1 MKILLLGSNGIL
13 GGTLKYFLIKKK
25 ISLILLKKLK
35 IKNIKDFEYIKNAI
49 AKKKPNI
56 VINCIVQKNST
67 IKKIS
72 KKKFFLINSKFP
84 QFLSKLCDHNKI
96 YFIQISTDGVFSGN
110 KGNFLETDVKNVKDI
125 YSLSKKRGEVKNK
138 YSCTLRTS
146 FIGPEKYT
154 KKSLFSWFLKQK
166 KKVDGYSN
174 YHFTGLSSLE
184 FSKIIYKYFIL
195 KKNFYNKIIN
205 IGGNK
210 ISKLNLLIKIS
221 QTFNK
226 KIKINSKSF
235 PKINRTLNNSK
246 FIKKSGYKIKSWKK
260 MLQDLKRFMI
270 ENNYKY

>member
-1 MKILLLGSNGIL
+1 MKILLLGSSGVL
-13 GGTLKYFLIKKK
+13 GNTLKYFLIKKK
-25 ISLILLKKLK
+25 IGLILLKKYK
-35 IKNIKDFEYIKNAI
+35 IKNINNFKYIEDVI
-49 AKKKPNI
+49 IKKKPNLI
-56 VINCIVQKNST
+56 INCIVQKNNT

-84 QFLSKLCDHNKI
+84 KFLSRLCYHHKI
-96 YFIQISTDGVFSGN
+96 YFVHISTDSVFSGN
-110 KGNFLETDVKNVKDI
+110 KGNFLETDDKNVKDI

-146 FIGPEKYT
+146 FIGPEKHT

-195 KKNFYNKIIN
+195 NKNFYNKIIN

-210 ISKLNLLIKIS
+210 ISKLNLFVKIS
-221 QTFNK
+221 QIFNK
-226 KIKINSKSF
+226 KITINSKNF
-235 PKINRTLNNSK
+235 PKINRTLNNNK

-260 MLQDLKRFMI
+260 MLQDLKSFMI
-270 ENNYKY
+270 ENNYKH